1 MSERNRNFLIGVIII
16 LVAVV
21 LAVYSWINLPDVV
34 ATQPA
39 NFSTGAPPVPK
50 IFAVALPTVLMAMFA
65 YLGSKGE
72 TKVFWGSLIGVAL
85 HILFW
90 VTN

>member
-1 MSERNRNFLIGVIII
+1 MKDERVQNFLIMAVIVI
-16 LVAVV
+16 AAAA
-21 LAVYSWINLPDVV
+21 LAVYSWMVLPDMV

-39 NFSTGAPPVPK
+39 AFSTGAPDVHK
-50 IFAVALPTVLMAMFA
+50 AFAIGTATVLMVMFG
-65 YLGSKGE
+65 YLGGKDRKMYLG
-72 TKVFWGSLIGVAL
+72 TFIGVVL

>member
-1 MSERNRNFLIGVIII
+1 MKDERVQNFLIMAVIVI
-16 LVAVV
+16 AAAA
-21 LAVYSWINLPDVV
+21 LAVCSWMVLPTMV

-39 NFSTGAPPVPK
+39 AFSTGAPAVHK
-50 IFAVALPTVLMAMFA
+50 LFAIGTATVLMVMFG
-65 YLGSKGE
+65 YLGSKE
-72 TKVFWGSLIGVAL
+72 RRMYLGSLIGVAL